1 LIAAKTLLVRR
12 NDFSLMNR
20 LFLIATF
27 LASCAFRMTAA
38 ELPARILRGHV
49 DLQTVWTPDVSSGFG
64 SLSLALNEEEA
75 GVVHSPSNAVVVVA
89 EAARLSIPDGF
100 EVFGPVGGDLWVL
113 PQSPDPNLPYLGFSA
128 EDLPRD
134 YFGDRMEI
142 RLLSVVGP
150 GSFFLWQSDGFGG
163 IQMAMNSRDGIGASD
178 RVQPLVGGHD
188 HYNFGFTANGVHEV
202 SFEVRGIHSA
212 SGTNVVSLPQ
222 RIRFEV
228 LPLPPSPWADWIR
241 DTFPEDPDRWLDL
254 PQGDADSDGA
264 SNLEE
269 FLAGTDPR
277 SASASARLAVSNGD
291 NGAVELRFP
300 VMATRTAAV
309 TATLESA
316 PSPAGPWL
324 SEPRFALN
332 PTSTALWMRET
343 LSAAPT
349 ARFYRLRLQL
359 L

>member
-1 LIAAKTLLVRR
+1 
-12 NDFSLMNR
+12 
-20 LFLIATF
+20 
-27 LASCAFRMTAA
+27 
-38 ELPARILRGHV
+38 
-49 DLQTVWTPDVSSGFG
+49 
-64 SLSLALNEEEA
+64 
-75 GVVHSPSNAVVVVA
+75 
-89 EAARLSIPDGF
+89 
-100 EVFGPVGGDLWVL
+100 
-113 PQSPDPNLPYLGFSA
+113 
-128 EDLPRD
+128 
-134 YFGDRMEI
+134 
-142 RLLSVVGP
+142 VGP

-349 ARFYRLRLQL
+349 ARFYRLKLQL